1 MNKINNKNTITYT
14 DTTSHSKTSVLNK
27 NEWVPSNHKY
37 KKRAKEIEL
46 YCGSKNRNV
55 FGLND
60 WADLKDQV
68 GILPLGITHTEKQ
81 ILEALNNCGS
91 ATLTGLAAKIGMS
104 KTALQRDHELYLLN
118 KDLIEIDGKRK
129 ITSQGLTI
137 CKTF

>member
-1 MNKINNKNTITYT
+1 M
-14 DTTSHSKTSVLNK
+14 
-27 NEWVPSNHKY
+27 
-37 KKRAKEIEL
+37 
-46 YCGSKNRNV
+46 
-55 FGLND
+55 
-60 WADLKDQV
+60 

-129 ITSQGLTI
+129 ITGKGLNL
-137 CKTF
+137 CKTLV